1 MRNEDF
7 YEQEATFNRI
17 LVAEGDFYA
26 DKHVKLG
33 VFCPHSQRMLASID
47 FSDIMRGPLQA
58 CFAGYSIDAQRQ
70 GQGLMQEFMP
80 PCIAYMFNQF
90 NIHRIMATYTNENQR
105 SAALLDRLG
114 FEKEGY
120 AKSYLNIAGVWEGH
134 VLSAMVNP
142 HH

>member
-1 MRNEDF
+1 M
-7 YEQEATFNRI
+7 
-17 LVAEGDFYA
+17 AEGDFHA
-26 DKHVKLG
+26 DKHVRLG
-33 VFCPHSQRMLASID
+33 VFCHTSQRMLASID
-47 FSDIMRGPLQA
+47 FSDIIRGPVQS
-58 CFAGYSIDAQRQ
+58 CFVGYSIDAQRQ
-70 GQGLMQEFMP
+70 GQGLMQEFIP

-90 NIHRIMATYTNENQR
+90 NIHRIMATYTNKNHR

-120 AKSYLNIAGVWEGH
+120 AKSYLHMNGVWEDH